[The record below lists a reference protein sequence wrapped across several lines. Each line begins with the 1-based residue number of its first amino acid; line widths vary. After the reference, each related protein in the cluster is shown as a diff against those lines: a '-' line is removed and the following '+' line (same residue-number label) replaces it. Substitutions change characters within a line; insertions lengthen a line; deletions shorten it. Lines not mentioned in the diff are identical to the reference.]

1 MSLLTPRFKFKVTR
15 IIDADTI
22 CGKIDLPFG
31 IEVERTV
38 RVAGI
43 DCPEIRRCSEVVKQ
57 LGLEALGY
65 VSQWL
70 RFAEDN
76 VFITIEPKYMDRTDS
91 FGRIIANVEY
101 SGLDLG
107 NSLRRQGLAVDYG
120 TGFNWGSHANDLL

>member
-1 MSLLTPRFKFKVTR
+1 MTRFKFKVTR

-43 DCPEIRRCSEVVKQ
+43 DCPEIRRCSEVEKQ

-76 VFITIEPKYMDRTDS
+76 VYLQSSQNSWTGRTRSVASSRTWSTADWILEIR
-91 FGRIIANVEY
+91 FAAR
-101 SGLDLG
+101 D
-107 NSLRRQGLAVDYG
+107 
-120 TGFNWGSHANDLL
+120 WP